1 MEENARFSTKFKY
14 IEQAGNSLIGSLG
27 TVDPWDTPCNRERC
41 FPCQSE
47 VGKCMKQGCNYTIT
61 CLICKSEGKVVQY
74 FGESA
79 RTPFDRGS
87 EHLAA
92 LMAENRE
99 SPLWEHMCV
108 DHRNQP
114 QQSKMKVSGYKIKP
128 PNRQAEE
135 A

>member
-1 MEENARFSTKFKY
+1 
-14 IEQAGNSLIGSLG
+14 
-27 TVDPWDTPCNRERC
+27 
-41 FPCQSE
+41 
-47 VGKCMKQGCNYTIT
+47 MKQGCNYTIT

-99 SPLWEHMCV
+99 SPLWEHMCD
-108 DHRNQP
+108 DHQNQP
-114 QQSKMKVSGYKIKP
+114 HKLEMKVSGYQIKP
-128 PNRQAEE
+128 LNRQAEE
-135 A
+135 ASKIEDFNGLKYLNRPGEGGQNFFQKLSLEENLDPKTGIKRKKVEG